1 MGQLLTLPTIHIS
14 ELVDVKFKAIFEIKQ
29 PGEEVDTG
37 FVEKI
42 PQLVKFMEVD
52 DMNKIKV
59 VYSDMHNLTTLAV
72 TMYRFS
78 HG

>member
-1 MGQLLTLPTIHIS
+1 MGQPLTLPTIR
-14 ELVDVKFKAIFEIKQ
+14 EPVDVKLRAIFEIKQ
-29 PGEEVDTG
+29 PREEVDTG

-42 PQLVKFMEVD
+42 TQLVTFMEVD
-52 DMNKIKV
+52 DINKEKV
-59 VYSDMHNLTTLAV
+59 VYSDMHNLTSPAV